1 MAETTSATQR
11 HILYL
16 DDDDTLVFLVRRLL
30 ERRGYRVTAFTD
42 QQQAVKAVHDDPK
55 GFQLLLT
62 DYNMPGMSGLDFA
75 RAVKALRPDTPVAIT
90 SGYISE
96 ELRAQAPAAGVSEL
110 IYKPNTVEE
119 LFAAVDRLAR
129 SVLGPP
135 GRG

>member
-1 MAETTSATQR
+1 M
-11 HILYL
+11 YV
-16 DDDDTLVFLVRRLL
+16 DDDEMIAFLMERLL
-30 ERRGYRVTAFTD
+30 QREGYRVTVFSNAALALT
-42 QQQAVKAVHDDPK
+42 AVRDPAEP
-55 GFQLLLT
+55 FDLVIT

-75 RAVKALRPDTPVAIT
+75 RAVRAWRPSTPVAIT

-129 SVLGPP
+129 NVLG
-135 GRG
+135 RVHLD